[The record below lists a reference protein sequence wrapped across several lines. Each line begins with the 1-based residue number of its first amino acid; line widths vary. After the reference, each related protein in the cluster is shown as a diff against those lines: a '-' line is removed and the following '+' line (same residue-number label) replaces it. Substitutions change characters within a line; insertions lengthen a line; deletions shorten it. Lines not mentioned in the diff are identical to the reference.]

1 MPATSA
7 SVLHHADTN
16 LGSALSLKGAGV
28 VEVLRLTRLVKGA
41 GDVLRFI
48 GTPAS
53 SGSSATRL
61 EVSFLTAASIPAPEL
76 DPVDGIIRMFFPADE
91 RGKVER
97 MLRNKRRRFCYFWRS
112 HDNALRQA
120 WFVTSA

>member
-1 MPATSA
+1 MAPMTATVSQP
-7 SVLHHADTN
+7 VDKD

-41 GDVLRFI
+41 GDVLRFL
-48 GTPAS
+48 GSPAS
-53 SGSSATRL
+53 SGSSAKAL
-61 EVSFLTAASIPAPEL
+61 EIAFLDGPAPAPDI
-76 DPVDGIIRMFFPADE
+76 DPVTGLIRLYYQTDE
-91 RGKVER
+91 RAKVEQ
-97 MLRNKRRRFCYFWRS
+97 MLRKKRRRFCYFWRS

>member
-7 SVLHHADTN
+7 PVLQHADTN

-28 VEVLRLTRLVKGA
+28 VEVLRLTRIVKGA

-53 SGSSATRL
+53 SNSSAKSL
-61 EVSFLTAASIPAPEL
+61 EVSFLRTGSIPAPEL
-76 DPVDGIIRMFFPADE
+76 DPVSGLIRMFYPADE
-91 RGKVER
+91 RAEVEQ